1 MLKWKV
7 CHFEGAPIPSLSLV
21 LPPDWRPRLH
31 SGAPCSILVPPGS
44 ILVSPGSILK
54 VFLYFFFEFWYICW
68 IFCLEMFTGILH
80 PMRVQKRLCVSVLG
94 GKQSIY
100 FSRFRKYF
108 GIFWCF
114 CTINCY
120 FEYRIRSLCILGDM
134 GTWFKDVFEQFS
146 TTKSKTKKQKCEQFW
161 YKHSFVIF
169 GEFWSYMVPLRR

>member
-1 MLKWKV
+1 MCQMNMLKWKV

-54 VFLYFFFEFWYICW
+54 VFLYFFFEFWYIFW

-100 FSRFRKYF
+100 FLRFRKYF
-108 GIFWCF
+108 ICF
-114 CTINCY
+114 GVFVKQIVILNSVFGFIVLNSIWEHGLNQGAPPGTFFGSALVALGGTLKHATI
-120 FEYRIRSLCILGDM
+120 L
-134 GTWFKDVFEQFS
+134 
-146 TTKSKTKKQKCEQFW
+146 
-161 YKHSFVIF
+161 H
-169 GEFWSYMVPLRR
+169 